1 MNKKRIFLIALAA
14 TTFSAKT
21 SVWCSTVGYTKG
33 AINHLSE
40 KPKTYFIKAFIG
52 TTGTLVFVTQVL
64 KGLSS
69 LLKRK
74 KSETMFESAKSK
86 VLNFFDE
93 EESWA
98 DLFSKIFGYVFF
110 ALISFVALTEAR
122 EDFKAIC
129 ELSSEETSSDDFIY
143 DNASNHSN

>member
-14 TTFSAKT
+14 TTFSAQT
-21 SVWCSTVGYTKG
+21 SVWCTNIGYTK
-33 AINHLSE
+33 ATINHLSE
-40 KPKTYFIKAFIG
+40 KPKMYFVKAFLG
-52 TTGTLVFVTQVL
+52 ATGTVIFAAQVL
-64 KGLSS
+64 NGLSS

-93 EESWA
+93 EESWG
-98 DLFSKIFGYVFF
+98 DVFSKIFNYVFF
-110 ALISFVALTEAR
+110 ALISFVALTEVR

-129 ELSSEETSSDDFIY
+129 ELSSEETSSDEFIA